1 MGTIGML
8 EIKKSSRPASV
19 HGEEAPYRRLR
30 EAIAC
35 GELLPNERL
44 VEAELAQ
51 LLEAPRAAVRMAI
64 VRLAQEDL
72 VERLPHRGARV
83 RRISEKEGVE
93 LLEARMALECLA
105 AEHAARN
112 ITPEGIAML
121 RGTLA
126 EMEANLNG
134 DPLNYGA
141 LNARFHNEIVR
152 IADHAT
158 AARLLETLR
167 SRNKIFHFRSIAVP
181 NDPRMRFKEHCDIV
195 DAIAARDPK
204 RAVAAMHGH
213 LSDVAASLRAKL

>member
-1 MGTIGML
+1 ML
-8 EIKKSSRPASV
+8 ETKTSTRPASV
-19 HGEEAPYRRLR
+19 HGEEAPYQRLR
-30 EAIAC
+30 EAIAS

-51 LLEAPRAAVRMAI
+51 SLEAPRAAVRMAI
-64 VRLAQEDL
+64 VRLAQENL
-72 VERLPHRGARV
+72 VERLPNRGARV

-112 ITPEGIAML
+112 VTPEGVAML

-126 EMEANLNG
+126 EMEATLSG
-134 DPLNYGA
+134 DPLDYGA

-158 AARLLETLR
+158 AARLLESLR
-167 SRNKIFHFRSIAVP
+167 SRNTIFHFRSIAVP
-181 NDPRMRFKEHCDIV
+181 NDPRVRFQQHCDIV
-195 DAIAARDPK
+195 DAIAAHDSK

-213 LSDVAASLRAKL
+213 LSDVAARLRAKL